1 MRLRLA
7 CQLLATGALASALAA
22 CAHPASEPPPPAPPP
37 NPFGYLKPASVCVAP
52 SPALPAAGR
61 GSASMSLSA
70 DGGFCA
76 FHFSQAGNQ
85 PFAAGLVI
93 HVPAHGQP
101 LIYNYNGATV
111 VSYTPTAG
119 YTGPDSMTVE
129 LVPGAGK
136 PRVLLDLAITVG
148 TTAPAAGHPAR
159 S

>member
-7 CQLLATGALASALAA
+7 SQLLATGALACTLAA
-22 CAHPASEPPPPAPPP
+22 CAHPAPEAPPAPPP
-37 NPFGYLKPASVCVAP
+37 NPYGYLKPASFCEAP
-52 SPALPAAGR
+52 TPKLPLAAR
-61 GSASMSLSA
+61 ATATMRLSA

-76 FHFSQAGNQ
+76 FHFSQDGGL

-93 HVPAHGQP
+93 HVPQHGQP

-119 YTGPDSMTVE
+119 YIGPDSMMLE
-129 LVPGAGK
+129 LVPGAGR
-136 PRVLLDLAITVG
+136 PRVLLTLSISVG
-148 TTAPAAGHPAR
+148 ATAG